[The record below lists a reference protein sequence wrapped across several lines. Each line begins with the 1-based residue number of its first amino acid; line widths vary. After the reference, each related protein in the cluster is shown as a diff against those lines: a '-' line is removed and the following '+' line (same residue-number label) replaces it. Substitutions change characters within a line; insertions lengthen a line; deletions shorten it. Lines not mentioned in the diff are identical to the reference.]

1 MSQRSALSEIEKS
14 FDRTRTRNF
23 LCSIWSNQ
31 RSEEQITQEEFQNDF
46 VDTYDEQN
54 VDGNEFSNI
63 EVTEQ
68 ALLQKITSDYSTDSQ
83 SKDHNL
89 KSKEVNEVVVPKSND
104 LKPTISGLDEPDV
117 NCYDFSEMGA
127 GLHNP
132 NVQDDDDTS
141 DYFDSEDEYFE
152 TYRKNFEDQRS
163 MHGMVYSPYN
173 SEGNGRY
180 SRGIAQY
187 YNMPVFMKS
196 IQKYADSNGFE
207 VHDVTADGNC
217 LFRAIADQLSING
230 VFGNSPDSLRNFVLK
245 YLRQNPLQEDGSHL
259 EAFLFAETWEQ
270 YLSRMEKNIEWCD
283 HIILRACVDALGMKA
298 VIYNVYETDVRR
310 TEVLPGGHQGRG
322 ECLTI
327 YLGHFGEFHY
337 LSLRPK
343 NWEREWQYKALLFR
357 YHTCTK
363 YMEPVVRKQFLQ
375 RKMDSMKK
383 FNVAGK
389 EAMKNLLGIETINTE
404 NQISKKC
411 ILSRDLVY
419 SFCQTYGLSDLEPE
433 ESEDSQQYCIEDS
446 FHIDSRTGI
455 PLSHL
460 FFMFRH
466 LIPPLMIVTYSQ
478 YIPPVTVDGTMF
490 QYIGT
495 YATGTDVFLRD
506 ITRGQTM
513 QNDEMRKDERVVA
526 HTIKALLSKI
536 TPDTASTH
544 PGYLRVKV
552 LSSGTEFPAK
562 SLYRLAGQI
571 YLKNLEVPQ
580 EMTLPQRTAECMV
593 GFQCEFPSTTIEWRN
608 RPRKFQWPPKEVIA
622 AIQESGCTVI
632 PKHHPQ
638 SSHPEIEWK
647 FNFSK
652 SETILFRKAI
662 IVSTGRLH
670 GFYTLKVLLESC
682 SAGRIKH
689 KHIKAIFF
697 SCCEQIPVDTWDTNF
712 GGAILYSVCYLL
724 ECLKRKNLPYYFIP
738 SRNLLDCYTEEEID
752 DIYFQTE
759 AVRLFPV
766 QTIQFL
772 ASKYGYSYGSKLETI
787 IFQNCR
793 NFARNRNLVQTFKND
808 FVPGTI
814 RTVKFLARR
823 GWYDAAFTLLRGTYE
838 IGFCSYGEEYCSLAE
853 FFCSALGELGQK
865 TSRIVLAK
873 MFENECGINLLNS
886 IMRKEGLFVKDILQ
900 WEVSFKIAWLDIPAE
915 KTKNFELQ
923 AEFFYDLSKK
933 ELKRGNTDLA
943 SLGIAEAIHCL
954 ERAIQDSNMLDVTE
968 IEDEELNREIL
979 AQKSDILKKL
989 KEKLKDCFI
998 HAYWISQLYRTF
1010 SPLQNYMPAIEE
1022 LSKEL
1027 PEMYG
1032 IVSIMFRFLYN
1043 HNKRKEYEELYDLY
1057 LGAGTKWAHESTCK
1071 LNKF

>member
-14 FDRTRTRNF
+14 SDRTRSRNF
-23 LCSIWSNQ
+23 LCNIWSNQ
-31 RSEEQITQEEFQNDF
+31 KPEQQITQEEFQNDF

-54 VDGNEFSNI
+54 VDENEFSNI
-63 EVTEQ
+63 EVTEH
-68 ALLQKITSDYSTDSQ
+68 ALSSEITSDYSADSQ

-89 KSKEVNEVVVPKSND
+89 KSREVNEVVVPKSDD
-104 LKPTISGLDEPDV
+104 LKPTISGLDEPDG
-117 NCYDFSEMGA
+117 NYYDFSEMGA
-127 GLHNP
+127 GLHNSD
-132 NVQDDDDTS
+132 VQDDDDTS

-152 TYRKNFEDQRS
+152 TYRKNFEDQRL
-163 MHGMVYSPYN
+163 MHGMVSSPYN

-187 YNMPVFMKS
+187 YNMPVLMKS

-259 EAFLFAETWEQ
+259 EAFLYSETWEQ
-270 YLSRMEKNIEWCD
+270 YLSRMEKNTEWCD
-283 HIILRACVDALGMKA
+283 HMVLKASVDALGMKA

-310 TEVLPGGHQGRG
+310 TEVLPGGHHGRA

-357 YHTCTK
+357 YYTCTK
-363 YMEPVVRKQFLQ
+363 TMERDARKDFLQ
-375 RKMDSMKK
+375 RKIDSMKALNIADK
-383 FNVAGK
+383 GAIR
-389 EAMKNLLGIETINTE
+389 NLLGIESTDGE
-404 NQISKKC
+404 NQTDRKRT
-411 ILSRDLVY
+411 LSHDLGY
-419 SFCQTYGLSDLEPE
+419 SICKTYGLSDLEPE
-433 ESEDSQQYCIEDS
+433 ESKDSQQCCIEDS

-455 PLSHL
+455 PLPHL

-466 LIPPLMIVTYSQ
+466 LISRLLILTYSQ
-478 YIPPVTVDGTMF
+478 YIPPITVDGTLF

-495 YATGTDVFLRD
+495 YAMGTDVYLKD
-506 ITRGQTM
+506 ITRGKIM
-513 QNDEMRKDERVVA
+513 QSSNDKMKKDATVVA
-526 HTIKALLSKI
+526 HTMEDLLSKMMA
-536 TPDTASTH
+536 DTASTH
-544 PGYLRVKV
+544 PGYLHVKV

-562 SLYRLAGQI
+562 SLYRHAGQI

-593 GFQCEFPSTTIEWRN
+593 GFQCEFPSTMKEWRN

-622 AIQESGCTVI
+622 EIQKLGCTVI

-647 FNFSK
+647 FNFSS
-652 SETILFRKAI
+652 SETILFSKAI
-662 IVSTGRLH
+662 YVSTARLH
-670 GFYTLKVLLESC
+670 GFDTLKVLLESC
-682 SAGRIKH
+682 SAGRLKH
-689 KHIKAIFF
+689 KHIKAVFF
-697 SCCEQIPVDTWDTNF
+697 SCCEQIPADTWDTNF
-712 GGAILYSVCYLL
+712 GGAILYSISYLL
-724 ECLKRKNLPYYFIP
+724 ECLKRKNLPHYFIP

-759 AVRLFPV
+759 AARLFPL

-772 ASKYGYSYGSKLETI
+772 ASKYGYSYGSKLEAI

-793 NFARNRNLVQTFKND
+793 NFARNRNLVQD
-808 FVPGTI
+808 YREYFVPGTI

-823 GWYDAAFTLLRGTYE
+823 GLYDAAFTLLRDTFE
-838 IGFCSYGEEYCSLAE
+838 TGFCSSRDEFCSLAE
-853 FFCSALGELGQK
+853 FFCSALGELRQK
-865 TSRIVLAK
+865 TSRIILAK

-886 IMRKEGLFVKDILQ
+886 IMRKECLFVKDILQ

-915 KTKNFELQ
+915 KTKNFELL
-923 AEFFYDLSKK
+923 AEFFYEFSKN
-933 ELKRGNTDLA
+933 ELKRDNTDLA

-954 ERAIQDSNMLDVTE
+954 ERSIQDSNMLDVTE
-968 IEDEELNREIL
+968 IEDEDLNREIL
-979 AQKSDILKKL
+979 AQKSDIMKRL

-1010 SPLQNYMPAIEE
+1010 SPLQNYIPAIEE

-1032 IVSIMFRFLYN
+1032 IVSIMFGFLRN
-1043 HNKRKEYEELYDLY
+1043 HNKRKEYEELYDSY
-1057 LGAGTKWAHESTCK
+1057 LGADTRVYRSNTKFH
-1071 LNKF
+1071 